1 VAGRRHVSGGFLHG
15 RQKSDD
21 RSRRRQA
28 NPPRRND
35 AGNGA
40 NETPD
45 GLDANNEALRN
56 AVENTPAET
65 STVDIELT
73 SVFDRAYCAPKI

>member
-1 VAGRRHVSGGFLHG
+1 MDDKKTTTDLDLVAGR
-15 RQKSDD
+15 QI
-21 RSRRRQA
+21 
-28 NPPRRND
+28 PPRCND

-73 SVFDRAYCAPKI
+73 SVFDRAYCPPKI

>member
-1 VAGRRHVSGGFLHG
+1 MDDKKATTDLGAGR
-15 RQKSDD
+15 QI
-21 RSRRRQA
+21 
-28 NPPRRND
+28 PPRRND
-35 AGNGA
+35 A

>member
-1 VAGRRHVSGGFLHG
+1 MDDKKATTDLGAGR
-15 RQKSDD
+15 QI
-21 RSRRRQA
+21 
-28 NPPRRND
+28 PPRRNPRRND
-35 AGNGA
+35 A